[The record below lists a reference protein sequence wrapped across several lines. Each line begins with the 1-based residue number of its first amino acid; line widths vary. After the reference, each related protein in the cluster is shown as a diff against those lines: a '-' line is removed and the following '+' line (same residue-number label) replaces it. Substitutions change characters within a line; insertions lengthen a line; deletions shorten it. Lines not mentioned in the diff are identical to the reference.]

1 MTCNKIR
8 TRDKNLTH
16 CCQRRKH
23 KDVGE
28 SVPDEG
34 QKSVSWAEVVEKGFV
49 SQDIKPKKVQ
59 GTRKTKKLNL
69 MLIRVK

>member
-1 MTCNKIR
+1 MPSFAVAS
-8 TRDKNLTH
+8 
-16 CCQRRKH
+16 
-23 KDVGE
+23 VGE

-59 GTRKTKKLNL
+59 GARKTSKLNL